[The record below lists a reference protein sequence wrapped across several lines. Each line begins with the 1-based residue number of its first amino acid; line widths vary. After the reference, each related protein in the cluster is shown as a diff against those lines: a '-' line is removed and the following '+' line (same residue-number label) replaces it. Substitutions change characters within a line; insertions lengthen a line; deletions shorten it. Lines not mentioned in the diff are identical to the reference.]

1 MLKRFRYQ
9 IAIFLSVIGP
19 GLITA
24 NVDNDSGGIFTYSQA
39 GAKYGYLPLWTL
51 IPITLLLIVTQEMCS
66 RMGAVTG
73 KGLSDLIREEFG
85 LRTTFFLMIAL
96 VLTNFTNVIAEFAGI
111 ASSLELFHISRYI
124 SVPICA
130 VAVWFLV
137 VRGNYRSVEK
147 IFLFA
152 CCLYVTYIISAF
164 LLKPDWKEAAIYS
177 VKPILMF
184 DTDYITML
192 IAMVGTSIAPWMQFY
207 LQSAIVEKGITA
219 KEYVQSRIE
228 VVVGCILTDVVA
240 FFIIVSC
247 ATAIWAHGPKDI
259 NDAADAAVA
268 LKPFGQY
275 AYLLFSAGLFN
286 ASFFAACILP
296 LSTVFTVCEGLGFES
311 GVDKRFH
318 EAPEFYWLYTLLV
331 VLGAAVILWPN
342 FPLVK
347 MILSS
352 QVLNGVLLPFVLIY
366 MVILINKKGLMKEW
380 TNSAAYNA
388 VAWVS
393 VAIMIGLTLALAS
406 ITVKQMMPQA
416 KAGAWKLSPA
426 RPGAR
431 RPQDAKPRFRP
442 SCVQSGRSRIPHR
455 ASDPPG
461 RRHREIFGLIPAGT
475 CKRPSS
481 LKSFLRWWAEWLASR
496 SRRGWRAARSA
507 AWRIPESRACRRV
520 SGCAAARSSRRD
532 NSPGCGIRR
541 RW

>member
-1 MLKRFRYQ
+1 MKGNNVLRRFRYQ
-9 IAIFLSVIGP
+9 IAIFLAVVGP

-24 NVDNDSGGIFTYSQA
+24 NVDNDSGGILTYSQA

-130 VAVWFLV
+130 VAVWLLV

-147 IFLFA
+147 VFLFA
-152 CCLYVTYIISAF
+152 CGLYVTYIISGF

-184 DTDYITML
+184 DEGYITML
-192 IAMVGTSIAPWMQFY
+192 VAMVGTSIAPWMQFY

-219 KEYVQSRIE
+219 KEYVQSRVE
-228 VVVGCILTDVVA
+228 VIVGCILTDVVA

-247 ATAIWAHGPKDI
+247 AAAIWAHGPKDI
-259 NDAADAAVA
+259 DNAADAAIA

-296 LSTVFTVCEGLGFES
+296 LSTVYTVCEGLGFET
-311 GVDKRFH
+311 GVDKRFS
-318 EAPEFYWLYTLLV
+318 EAPAFSWLYTLLV
-331 VLGAAVILWPN
+331 VLGAGIILWPN

-347 MILSS
+347 MILWS
-352 QVLNGVLLPFVLIY
+352 QVINGVLLPVVLIY
-366 MVILINKKGLMKEW
+366 MVMLINKKSLMKEW
-380 TNSAAYNA
+380 TNSHLYNA

-393 VAIMIGLTLALAS
+393 VVIMIGLTLALAS
-406 ITVKQMMPQA
+406 ITVKQMTQ
-416 KAGAWKLSPA
+416 PA
-426 RPGAR
+426 NTAVEQPS
-431 RPQDAKPRFRP
+431 KPLAEMKSYDTKGHP
-442 SCVQSGRSRIPHR
+442 
-455 ASDPPG
+455 
-461 RRHREIFGLIPAGT
+461 
-475 CKRPSS
+475 
-481 LKSFLRWWAEWLASR
+481 LKTDVA
-496 SRRGWRAARSA
+496 
-507 AWRIPESRACRRV
+507 ESRLSHLLSQLGRIWK
-520 SGCAAARSSRRD
+520 
-532 NSPGCGIRR
+532 SPD
-541 RW
+541 